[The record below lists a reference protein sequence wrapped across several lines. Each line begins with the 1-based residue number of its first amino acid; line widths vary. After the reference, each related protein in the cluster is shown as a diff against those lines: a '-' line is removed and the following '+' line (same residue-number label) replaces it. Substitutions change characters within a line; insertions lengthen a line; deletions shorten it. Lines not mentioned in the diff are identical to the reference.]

1 MTAHAAVAG
10 RTVIAV
16 LNTSIDMIEVL
27 SDLLADA
34 GYTPVS
40 AMVRDFRLGQRDIRA
55 FFAEHQPRVVLY
67 DVAIPYEDN
76 WYFFQ
81 QHVLSLELLPPC
93 CFVLTTTNRTVL
105 DILVGPTPAF
115 EVIGRP
121 ADLGV
126 ILEMVQQAL
135 EHSTLR

>member
-1 MTAHAAVAG
+1 
-10 RTVIAV
+10 
-16 LNTSIDMIEVL
+16 
-27 SDLLADA
+27 
-34 GYTPVS
+34 
-40 AMVRDFRLGQRDIRA
+40 
-55 FFAEHQPRVVLY
+55 VLY

-81 QHVLSLELLPPC
+81 QHVLSLGLLPPS

-115 EVIGRP
+115 EVVGRP